1 MPMDVAEGSVAG
13 RHPPVFR
20 TRITEL
26 FGIRHPVLAGGLMW
40 LADAPYVAAVVRA
53 GGMGFI
59 TSRSSATLA
68 EFQAQLARCR
78 DLAGGLPFGVN
89 LSTSRHTAVPLMDY
103 LAAALDAGVR
113 HFETAGR
120 APADD
125 LIAAIRR
132 AGGIVIHKV
141 PLLRHAL
148 SAERLGVDAVT
159 LVGMECGGHPGA
171 NTDMPAM
178 LGGAIAAERLSI
190 PFAIGGGIG
199 TGRQVLGALAL
210 GADAVVIGTRFLA
223 GAEVS
228 AHPAFKQRILAAGEE
243 DSLVAFAGNTPMG
256 GAWRV
261 LANATAREVKRR
273 EAAGLGQHADFA
285 DLIAGTL
292 SRDAAYR
299 DGDAEQGML
308 SMGPAAC
315 FVDRIEPIGAIMDRL
330 IAEAVAARARLD
342 RLMPGGAQ
350 PNPGFG
356 YASQIA
362 PVAAAPAGAGSAA
375 PKE

>member
-1 MPMDVAEGSVAG
+1 MPEHDSAATPGQ
-13 RHPPVFR
+13 HPAVFR

-40 LADAPYVAAVVRA
+40 LADAAYVAAVVNA

-59 TSRSSATLA
+59 TSRACASLEA
-68 EFQAQLARCR
+68 FRAQLTRCAA
-78 DLAGGLPFGVN
+78 LTGGRPFGVN

-103 LAAALDAGVR
+103 LHAALDAGVR

-125 LIAAIRR
+125 LIAEIRA
-132 AGGIVIHKV
+132 AGGVVIHKV

-148 SAERLGVDAVT
+148 TAERLGVDAVT
-159 LVGMECGGHPGA
+159 LVGMEGGGHPGA

-178 LGGAIAAERLSI
+178 LAGAIAAQRLRI
-190 PFAIGGGIG
+190 PYAIAGGIG
-199 TGRQVLGALAL
+199 TGRQLLAALAL
-210 GADAVVIGTRFLA
+210 GADAVVVGTRFLA

-228 AHPAFKQRILAAGEE
+228 AHVAYKQRIVAAGEE
-243 DSLVAFAGNTPMG
+243 DSLVAFAGNAAMG

-261 LANATAREVKRR
+261 LANATAREVRRR
-273 EAAGLGQHADFA
+273 EQAGLAQHPDFA
-285 DLIAGTL
+285 DLIAGTV
-292 SRDAAYR
+292 SRDACYR

-315 FVDRIEPIGAIMDRL
+315 FVDRIEPIGATMDRL
-330 IAEAVAARARLD
+330 IGEAVAARARLD
-342 RLMPGGAQ
+342 RLMPATSQ
-350 PNPGFG
+350 TNPQFG
-356 YASQIA
+356 
-362 PVAAAPAGAGSAA
+362 
-375 PKE
+375 